1 MYKVLNKDTIKSEIL
16 LHLPVAKT
24 WLCLEKV
31 TWRENFQYMLCKLKV
46 SFQWH
51 IMRKK

>member
-1 MYKVLNKDTIKSEIL
+1 MYKVLNKDTIKYEIL

-31 TWRENFQYMLCKLKV
+31 MN
-46 SFQWH
+46 S
-51 IMRKK
+51 